1 MSDHQKA
8 AIVTGA
14 GRGLGL
20 AAARELHARG
30 YRLALLSPSGAAEVA
45 ARELGAIGR
54 TGSVTNQSD
63 LAALVAEA
71 HSTFGRIDA
80 VVNSTGNAP
89 VAPSGELLDLSEH
102 NWYVGTDM
110 VFLNVVRMA
119 RLVTPI
125 MAAQGGGAFVNISTF
140 AALEPDPTYPVSS
153 CMRAAL
159 AGYTKLF
166 ADRFAALGI
175 RMNNVLPGMID
186 NYPADAADS
195 GCPLWRGWR
204 GRQDDRVSVIR

>member
-1 MSDHQKA
+1 MPAVALAWPRRASCTHA
-8 AIVTGA
+8 VA
-14 GRGLGL
+14 GWHFCPPRV
-20 AAARELHARG
+20 R
-30 YRLALLSPSGAAEVA
+30 P
-45 ARELGAIGR
+45 
-54 TGSVTNQSD
+54 TNQSD

-89 VAPSGELLDLSEH
+89 VAPSGELLDLSDH
-102 NWYVGTDM
+102 DWYAGTDM

-166 ADRFAALGI
+166 LLI
-175 RMNNVLPGMID
+175 PESH
-186 NYPADAADS
+186 PAM
-195 GCPLWRGWR
+195 RR
-204 GRQDDRVSVIR
+204 R

>member
-1 MSDHQKA
+1 
-8 AIVTGA
+8 
-14 GRGLGL
+14 
-20 AAARELHARG
+20 
-30 YRLALLSPSGAAEVA
+30 
-45 ARELGAIGR
+45 
-54 TGSVTNQSD
+54 
-63 LAALVAEA
+63 
-71 HSTFGRIDA
+71 
-80 VVNSTGNAP
+80 
-89 VAPSGELLDLSEH
+89 
-102 NWYVGTDM
+102 M

-186 NYPADAADS
+186 NYPADAAALARIPAARYGEVAKTIAFLLS
-195 GCPLWRGWR
+195 
-204 GRQDDRVSVIR
+204 DDAGYITGQNIRVDGALTRHV

>member
-63 LAALVAEA
+63 LAALVVAA

-89 VAPSGELLDLSEH
+89 VAPAASFSTSQFTTGTPAPT
-102 NWYVGTDM
+102 WY
-110 VFLNVVRMA
+110 F
-119 RLVTPI
+119 
-125 MAAQGGGAFVNISTF
+125 STLC
-140 AALEPDPTYPVSS
+140 AW
-153 CMRAAL
+153 
-159 AGYTKLF
+159 
-166 ADRFAALGI
+166 
-175 RMNNVLPGMID
+175 
-186 NYPADAADS
+186 PA
-195 GCPLWRGWR
+195 W
-204 GRQDDRVSVIR
+204 